1 MNEDYLWDKSGEP
14 DAEIEKLEQT
24 LGRLRFKRPIDPLP
38 LPVMQ
43 RRSFLHNF
51 SPVLAAAAALLI
63 LLLAGGVWLSLRR
76 SSPTEGANPLATK
89 EATKDVPEEKR
100 SEQITSGPR
109 PPLGSGS
116 PIEAKLNDGVDKPS
130 SAASEAVAPR
140 KNLPRPFSGTRQL
153 TTRHG
158 SAQIS
163 TQREQLARE
172 GEQAKAQLIMA
183 LHIAS
188 DKLNTVQKKI
198 QANQG
203 T

>member
-14 DAEIEKLEQT
+14 DADVEKLEQT
-24 LGRLRFKRPIDPLP
+24 LGRLRFKRPAEPLP
-38 LPVMQ
+38 LPATS
-43 RRSFLHNF
+43 RWSSRLSF
-51 SPVLAAAAALLI
+51 SPALAAAAALLI

-76 SSPTEGANPLATK
+76 SSSTESTNPLATK
-89 EATKDVPEEKR
+89 EATKEATEEKR
-100 SEQITSGPR
+100 NEQITSGPR
-109 PPLGSGS
+109 PPIGSGN
-116 PIEAKLNDGVDKPS
+116 PIDARLASGGDKPGI
-130 SAASEAVAPR
+130 VAPEPEAPH
-140 KNLPRPFSGTRQL
+140 KNLPRRFSGTRQL
-153 TTRHG
+153 TARHRA
-158 SAQIS
+158 AQAS